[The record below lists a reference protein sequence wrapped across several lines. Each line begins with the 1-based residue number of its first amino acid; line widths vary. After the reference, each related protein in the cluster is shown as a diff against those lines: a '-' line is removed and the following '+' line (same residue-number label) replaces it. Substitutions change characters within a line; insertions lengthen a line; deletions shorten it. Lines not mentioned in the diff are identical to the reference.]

1 MAQAARRTPTPTLEP
16 AHGVNDPPSIQ
27 RGVPRLTVP
36 APAAAVHPEAVTD
49 PVTLLGSVESLLLSN
64 QTGATQWLGQQLFLL
79 NRSPLTVPAREL
91 LLTAIQ
97 MPLSS
102 MIERAQ
108 VLSAALGPTA
118 LLERKDF
125 FDTFATLATEHAHAW
140 KGVLLDHFAT
150 GDGVPAAV
158 LVQALRAL
166 ELEATVAFALYRS
179 LPPRTWQEAVE
190 VYRLADR
197 LGNADQ
203 TAPVLGDLGAS
214 VDLSAHECLVR
225 FLLLHL
231 LLPQR
236 LPRGGVWLAH
246 RYLEQHA
253 RLCPFVAQ
261 REDAP
266 GEFFLT
272 VDLGGTTPRAIP
284 TEELDQPLPP
294 AARHLRLGALFA
306 LIREEYAAL
315 EQNTLPA
322 QFADAPVEL
331 MRQVLRGMLL
341 AWYLRPPR
349 QARREPVG
357 GWLSAVVGFDACVRT
372 LRQTG
377 GATPDEP
384 FRCIQIDQS
393 SNGLALE
400 FHDAWPPD
408 LQVGQLLLLQRKDN
422 DLLAMPERFIAV
434 VRRFVLRSAGVLMAG
449 TERFAGRPVAV
460 EARDQDPQRGTHPGL
475 LLRRTGSA
483 RMSLLLPPGTFRE
496 HAEFAI
502 RDPEGDLVAL
512 ADKLLESNE
521 FFERIEISTA
531 DRLAVAAPGPQP
543 AERRG

>member
-1 MAQAARRTPTPTLEP
+1 
-16 AHGVNDPPSIQ
+16 
-27 RGVPRLTVP
+27 
-36 APAAAVHPEAVTD
+36 VHPEVVTD

-64 QTGATQWLGQQLFLL
+64 QTGATQWLGQQLFQL
-79 NRSPLTVPAREL
+79 NRSPIPLPTREQL
-91 LLTAIQ
+91 ATAIQ

-118 LLERKDF
+118 LLARKDF

-140 KGVLLDHFAT
+140 KSVLLDHFAAA
-150 GDGVPAAV
+150 GVVPATV

-190 VYRLADR
+190 VYRLAER
-197 LGNADQ
+197 QGNADEPAQ
-203 TAPVLGDLGAS
+203 VLGDLGAT
-214 VDLSAHECLVR
+214 VELTPHECLVR
-225 FLLLHL
+225 FLLIHL

-253 RLCPFVAQ
+253 RLCPFVAR
-261 REDAP
+261 REDTA

-272 VDLGGTTPRAIP
+272 VELGGATPRAIP

-294 AARHLRLGALFA
+294 TARHLRLGTLFA
-306 LIREEYAAL
+306 LVREDYAGL
-315 EQNTLPA
+315 EQNTVPEG
-322 QFADAPVEL
+322 FADVQVEL

-357 GWLSAVVGFDACVRT
+357 GWLNTVVGFDACVRT
-372 LRQTG
+372 LRPAG

-384 FRCIQIDQS
+384 VRCIQIDQS

-400 FHDAWPPD
+400 FHDAWPPE

-422 DLLAMPERFIAV
+422 DLLAMPERLIAV

-449 TERFAGRPVAV
+449 TERFPGRPVAV
-460 EARDQDPQRGTHPGL
+460 EVRDQDPRRGTHTGL
-475 LLRRTGSA
+475 LLRRSGSA
-483 RMSLLLPPGTFRE
+483 RMSLLVPPGTFRE
-496 HAEFAI
+496 HAEFTI
-502 RDPEGDLVAL
+502 RDAEGDLVAL

-531 DRLAVAAPGPQP
+531 DELAAPVPRSQP
-543 AERRG
+543 VEGRG